1 MSPKRKSAELVQ
13 IQKSEIPP
21 WHQSSES
28 KTACPK
34 FYVESEIKGRKQPG
48 GMDSARGNQVHK
60 TGAAYAAW
68 CAHKGVAMDLDAF
81 DRLSQGAGP
90 AAAKILSGMRESYQ
104 CDFSHLLATEVP
116 MSLDKNFQPTDVVGA
131 IEGISGD
138 SGLPPCYSGV
148 LDALYMFREEQ
159 KARIDDLKSHFF
171 PYDPDK
177 TLQGKTYAT
186 FVFQHFPWVEEVE
199 FRLIFVR
206 YKNLVKSQSFTRKDI
221 PQLIEAVKAAR
232 ARQEMIHQMYD
243 SGQDIEVYSGPQCNY
258 CPLLSDK
265 SCPISEFNEN
275 MQLSWDDRAKFALWY
290 PIFSKKNNAAMKAR
304 VQETGKPITVTD
316 FNGKPYQFKGWE
328 SESKVYPLFQATADG
343 IATDKE
349 GNPIMP
355 IVSLLLDKDL
365 IPLDD
370 REWLNKLVIS
380 STKIDGP
387 LRTKKRVLAHQ
398 VITDKADKVPKVKFQ
413 AKEVDEI
420 PDEMAEEE
428 NDSEG
433 EWNDDSEF

>member
-1 MSPKRKSAELVQ
+1 MPKRKSTDLVQ

-21 WHQSSES
+21 WHQSTEALTS
-28 KTACPK
+28 CPK
-34 FYVESEIKGRKQPG
+34 FYATSVIQGKRQPG
-48 GMDSARGNQVHK
+48 GMESARGNQVHK

-68 CAHKGVAMDLDAF
+68 CAHKSVAMDLDAF

-90 AAAKILSGMRESYQ
+90 AAAKILVGMRESYS
-104 CDFSHLLATEVP
+104 CDFAHLLATEVP

-138 SGLPPCYSGV
+138 SGLPPCYSGI

-177 TLQGKTYAT
+177 TLQGKTYAL
-186 FVFQHFPWVEEVE
+186 FVMQHFDWVQEVE

-206 YKNLVKSQSFTRKDI
+206 YKGLVRSISYTRKDV
-221 PQLIEAVKAAR
+221 PDLIEAVKAAR
-232 ARQEMIHQMYD
+232 SRQEMIHQMYD
-243 SGQDIEVYSGPQCNY
+243 SGQDIEVYSGPHCNY

-275 MQLSWDDRAKFALWY
+275 MQLSWEDRAKFALWY

-343 IATDKE
+343 IATDPH
-349 GNPIMP
+349 GDPIMP
-355 IVSLLLDKDL
+355 IVSLLLDPTL
-365 IPLDD
+365 VPMED

-380 STKIDGP
+380 SSKMDTP
-387 LRTKKRVLAHQ
+387 LKAKQRVLAHQ
-398 VITDKADKVPKVKFQ
+398 VITDAADKLPKVKFQ

-420 PDEMAEEE
+420 PDELAEEE
-428 NDSEG
+428 TDEG
-433 EWNDDSEF
+433 EGWGDDSEF

>member
-1 MSPKRKSAELVQ
+1 MPKKKSTDLVQ
-13 IQKSEIPP
+13 ITKSPIPP
-21 WHQSSES
+21 WHQSTEQ
-28 KTACPK
+28 KTACPLL
-34 FYVESEIKGRKQPG
+34 YVTSEIKGRKQPG

-68 CAHKGVAMDLDAF
+68 CAHKGVSMDLDAF

-90 AAAKILSGMRESYQ
+90 AAAKILVGMRESYQ
-104 CDFSHLLATEVP
+104 VDWNHLLATELP
-116 MSLDKNFQPTDVVGA
+116 MSLDENFQPTDVVDTLGGVSVDTGQPA
-131 IEGISGD
+131 F
-138 SGLPPCYSGV
+138 YSGI
-148 LDALYMFREEQ
+148 LDALYMFREEK

-171 PYDPDK
+171 PYEPEK
-177 TLQGKTYAT
+177 TLQGKTYAL
-186 FVFQHFPWVEEVE
+186 FVFQHFPFVEEIT

-206 YKNLVKSQSFTRKDI
+206 YKNLVKSQSFIRKDVPI
-221 PQLIEAVKAAR
+221 LMEAVKSSR
-232 ARQEMIHQMYD
+232 ARQVMIHEMYD
-243 SGQDIEVYSGPQCNY
+243 SGQEIEVYSGPHCQY
-258 CPLLSDK
+258 CSLLSDK
-265 SCPISEFNEN
+265 SCPIGEFNEN
-275 MQLSWDDRAKFALWY
+275 MQLSWQDRAKFALWY

-387 LRTKKRVLAHQ
+387 LKTKKRVLAHQ

-428 NDSEG
+428 TEEGNWEDS
-433 EWNDDSEF
+433 DEF